1 MNLPALLAAARTSAW
16 KRFLLNQ
23 GLNFNIPFNSPHGFR
38 VEPLQSGG
46 IRVRIPWWHVN
57 RNHIRGMH
65 ACALATGA
73 ELCSGLSVLEHLDPK
88 QYRLIMASLHM
99 DYHKQAKGTAHAVCV
114 PEHAAIERDVIVPL
128 RATESVRYTSTVEVK
143 DAQGVHVATG
153 TIVWQVKD
161 WSKVRTKA

>member
-23 GLNFNIPFNSPHGFR
+23 GLNFTIPFNSPHGFR
-38 VEPLQSGG
+38 VEPMKTGG

-73 ELCSGLSVLEHLDPK
+73 ELCSGLSLLEHVDQK
-88 QYRLIMASLHM
+88 QYRLVMASLHM
-99 DYHKQAKGTAHAVCV
+99 DYHKQGMGTAFAECRPSKDELQHALFIPLETQESARYEGRV
-114 PEHAAIERDVIVPL
+114 DVQDASGVIL
-128 RATESVRYTSTVEVK
+128 ASATITWQLKKWSAVK
-143 DAQGVHVATG
+143 T
-153 TIVWQVKD
+153 
-161 WSKVRTKA
+161 RP

>member
-23 GLNFNIPFNSPHGFR
+23 GLNFTIPFNSPHGFR
-38 VEPLQSGG
+38 VEPMKAGG

-99 DYHKQAKGTAHAVCV
+99 DYHKQAKGTALAECL
-114 PEHAAIERDVIVPL
+114 PEPADIERAVIVPL
-128 RATESVRYTSTVEVK
+128 RSAESVRYTSKVEVK

-153 TIVWQVKD
+153 TIVWQVKA
-161 WSKVRTKA
+161 WSKVKTSR

>member
-1 MNLPALLAAARTSAW
+1 MNIPALVRAARTSAW

-23 GLNFNIPFNSPHGFR
+23 GLNFTIPFNSPHGFK
-38 VEPLQSGG
+38 VIPQPSGG

-99 DYHKQAKGTAHAVCV
+99 EYHKQAKSTAFAQCT
-114 PEHAAIERDVIVPL
+114 PTAADMQAQVIGPL
-128 RATESVRYTSTVEVK
+128 SSSESVRYTSTVEVH
-143 DAQGVHVATG
+143 DAQGSHIATG
-153 TIVWQVKD
+153 TVIWQVKE
-161 WSKVRTKA
+161 WGSVRTKR

>member
-23 GLNFNIPFNSPHGFR
+23 GLNFTIPFNSPHGFR
-38 VEPLQSGG
+38 VEPMKTGG

-73 ELCSGLSVLEHLDPK
+73 ELCSGLSLLEHVDQK

-99 DYHKQAKGTAHAVCV
+99 EYHKQAKGTAYAVCT
-114 PEHAAIERDVIVPL
+114 PDRASIGMAVIDPL
-128 RATESVRYTSTVEVK
+128 RTEESVRYTSTVEVK

-153 TIVWQVKD
+153 TIVWQVKAWD
-161 WSKVRTKA
+161 KVRTK